1 MRISDW
7 SSDVCSSAL
16 PGVFVQHARAASF
29 GSRREEL
36 AKVGA
41 QQLEARHPTYPAA
54 AGAMPQLP
62 EFVLARYRIARRF
75 RAMESGESPP
85 KPRILFVISTRIGGV
100 PQTNA
105 DLMRGLEGAY
115 DSLALRCNR
124 REIELRSDELTSEL
138 QSLISNS

>member
-7 SSDVCSSAL
+7 SSDVCSSDL
-16 PGVFVQHARAASF
+16 
-29 GSRREEL
+29 
-36 AKVGA
+36 
-41 QQLEARHPTYPAA
+41 
-54 AGAMPQLP
+54 
-62 EFVLARYRIARRF
+62 FVLARYRIARRF

-124 REIELRSDELTSEL
+124 REIELLRLGPGGYETVDCYLLGAPIDFATHVDRKSTRL
-138 QSLISNS
+138 NSRH